1 MEYLLKSKLFWPLV
15 VIWFIYGTIV
25 DINTHCSE
33 YAEKYDDGWYLVEI
47 ESGDSEVLSNGSV
60 SEEPDTFHYDGPYKK
75 QEVVDYINECYD
87 KSKKYMKSF
96 GTIYRIFPTYEP
108 KFYGDNFYA
117 VPNNNFF
124 YSLIAFGIRIFP
136 VILFFGYL
144 FLLEKGYFKTR
155 NE

>member
-1 MEYLLKSKLFWPLV
+1 
-15 VIWFIYGTIV
+15 
-25 DINTHCSE
+25 
-33 YAEKYDDGWYLVEI
+33 
-47 ESGDSEVLSNGSV
+47 
-60 SEEPDTFHYDGPYKK
+60 
-75 QEVVDYINECYD
+75 
-87 KSKKYMKSF
+87 MKSF